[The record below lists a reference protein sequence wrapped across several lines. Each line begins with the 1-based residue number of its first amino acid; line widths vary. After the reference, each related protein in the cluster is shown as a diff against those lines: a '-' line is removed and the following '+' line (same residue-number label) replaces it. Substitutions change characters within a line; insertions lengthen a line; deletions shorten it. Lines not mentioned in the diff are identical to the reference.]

1 MIVYD
6 WLWITLKEK
15 GISQNKLYKDYKISR
30 AQIQRLK
37 KNEVVYTSTL
47 DMLCKIL
54 KCNLEDIAEFVNE
67 EEPEE

>member
-6 WLWITLKEK
+6 RLWITLKEK

-30 AQIQRLK
+30 VQIQRLK